1 MNRYEMKEGIIM
13 ENAII
18 IDHVSKTFKGKTIVS
33 DTSISL
39 ERGSIHGLVG
49 RNGSGKTVLMKMVC
63 GFLKSDTGS
72 IIVNDSVVGKD
83 RDFAADTG
91 VIIETPGFI
100 SYESGFR
107 NLRNLAMIKRKIGDR
122 EIRDSM
128 KQVGLDPDD
137 KKRVGKY
144 SLGMRQRLAI
154 AQAIME
160 KPSVLILDEPM
171 NGLDKQGVKEIR
183 ELLLELKEGGTTILL
198 SSHYAEDIE
207 TLCDFV
213 YEIDEGIVSRL
224 I

>member
-1 MNRYEMKEGIIM
+1 MNCHEMKEGIIM
-13 ENAII
+13 EYAII
-18 IDHVSKTFKGKTIVS
+18 IDHVSKAFKGKTIVS
-33 DTSISL
+33 DTCISL
-39 ERGSIHGLVG
+39 ERGSIHGMVG

-63 GFLKSDTGS
+63 GFLKSDTGI

-83 RDFAADTG
+83 HDFAADTG
-91 VIIETPGFI
+91 VIIETPSFI

-107 NLRNLAMIKRKIGDR
+107 NLKNLAMIKRKIGDR

-160 KPSVLILDEPM
+160 KPSVLVLDEPM

>member
-160 KPSVLILDEPM
+160 KPSVLVLDEPM